1 MKLPAGI
8 EESAFIDT
16 VMVLRAQRTA
26 EVSEMVAVTRM
37 GGLTGHIVLNA
48 VFQFLASP

>member
-37 GGLTGHIVLNA
+37 GGFPGHIVLNA
-48 VFQFLASP
+48 VFQSLASP